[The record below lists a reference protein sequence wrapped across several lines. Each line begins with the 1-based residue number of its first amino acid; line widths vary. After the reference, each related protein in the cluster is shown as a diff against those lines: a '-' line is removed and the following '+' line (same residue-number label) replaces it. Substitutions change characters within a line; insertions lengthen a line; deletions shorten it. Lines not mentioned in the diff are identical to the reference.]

1 MIHRNAILSLRND
14 INRGCEVV
22 IELSTGT
29 AILIDEIIG
38 VQDESHA
45 IVDCGGNRVLLSL
58 EHIAG
63 LSIKE
68 PHEHDADV
76 EVLAD

>member
-29 AILIDEIIG
+29 TILVDEIIG
-38 VQDESHA
+38 VQDESHV
-45 IVDCGGNRVLLSL
+45 IIECDGSRVMLSL
-58 EHIAG
+58 NHIAG
-63 LSIKE
+63 LSVKE
-68 PHEHDADV
+68 PHEHDGMDL
-76 EVLAD
+76 LAD